1 MDLAL
6 RVPDKRNLDL
16 REVEL
21 LLAWERCH
29 HQDEKPLLP
38 LVWRRGAVLHGL
50 ARLLGH
56 LPLAE
61 VRAVQ
66 LAEWDAIRTS

>member
-6 RVPDKRNLDL
+6 RVPDKRNLNL

-21 LLAWERCH
+21 LLAWERSH

-38 LVWRRGAVLHGL
+38 IVCWGGAVLHGR
-50 ARLLGH
+50 ARLCGQLI
-56 LPLAE
+56 LAE
-61 VRAVQ
+61 VPA
-66 LAEWDAIRTS
+66 